1 MHTPLQLLQN
11 HNRALSPKHPE
22 NNIGHGKNYVLCRK
36 NYIRHNLNYIR
47 PFFGVMQ
54 LVEKQI
60 GISADFAEIHF
71 EICAA
76 FIIFE
81 HDKINQ

>member
-1 MHTPLQLLQN
+1 
-11 HNRALSPKHPE
+11 
-22 NNIGHGKNYVLCRK
+22 
-36 NYIRHNLNYIR
+36 
-47 PFFGVMQ
+47 MQ

-60 GISADFAEIHF
+60 GISADFVEIHF